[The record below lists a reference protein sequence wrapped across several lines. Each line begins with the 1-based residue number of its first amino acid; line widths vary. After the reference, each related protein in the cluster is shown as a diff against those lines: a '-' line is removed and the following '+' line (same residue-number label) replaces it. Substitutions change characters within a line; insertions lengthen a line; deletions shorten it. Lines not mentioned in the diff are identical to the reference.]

1 MTIETPRGVLVP
13 GNQSQELAR
22 PSGGPPAAR
31 PIGYVPALVF
41 AAGQTTAKR
50 FLTFFTDNIRNPNT
64 RRAYHRAIC
73 RFFEWAEA
81 HGLSFERVES
91 YHVSA
96 YVEERLLSQAK
107 ASVKQELAA
116 IRMLYDWLIISGIV
130 PQLRGVNPATSVR
143 GPKLVVKKGKTRLLS
158 AEETRDLLDS
168 IPTAQ
173 LVGLRDR
180 ALIAL
185 MVYTFA
191 RVGAAVAMSAEDF
204 YVQGRR
210 HWVRLQEKG
219 GKEIAMPCHH
229 NLETYLSE
237 YVGAAGLAEEPKTP
251 LFRSARGK
259 TGRLTENPMRQGDVY
274 DMIRRRRIDAG
285 IGTQIGCHSFRA
297 TGITTYMKNGG
308 KLEVAQEMAGH
319 ESARTTGLYNR
330 ADDEVSL
337 DEVERILI

>member
-1 MTIETPRGVLVP
+1 
-13 GNQSQELAR
+13 
-22 PSGGPPAAR
+22 
-31 PIGYVPALVF
+31 
-41 AAGQTTAKR
+41 
-50 FLTFFTDNIRNPNT
+50 
-64 RRAYHRAIC
+64 
-73 RFFEWAEA
+73 
-81 HGLSFERVES
+81 
-91 YHVSA
+91 
-96 YVEERLLSQAK
+96 
-107 ASVKQELAA
+107 
-116 IRMLYDWLIISGIV
+116 
-130 PQLRGVNPATSVR
+130 
-143 GPKLVVKKGKTRLLS
+143 
-158 AEETRDLLDS
+158 
-168 IPTAQ
+168 
-173 LVGLRDR
+173 
-180 ALIAL
+180 

-237 YVGAAGLAEEPKTP
+237 YVAAAGLAEEPKTP

-259 TGRLTENPMRQGDVY
+259 TGQLTEKPMRQGDVY

-330 ADDEVSL
+330 KDDEVTL